1 MTMTAKCYANLKQAG
16 LPWLDQVPSH
26 WRLVPN
32 RFLLRQRKVLVGG
45 RHRDF
50 QLLSLTKQGVI
61 LRDVESG
68 RGKFSA
74 DMGTSQEVRSGD
86 LVFCLFDVPETP
98 RTVGLSR
105 HDGMITGAYSVFECP
120 DRTLAAYLDAFYR
133 ALDDRKLLSPIY
145 SGLRNTIPMDRFLS
159 TKTPVPPPEEQAAI
173 VRYLDHVDRR
183 IRRYI
188 AAKKKLIA
196 LLNEQKQVTI
206 NSAVTRG
213 LDPSVRL
220 KPSGVEWLGDIP
232 AHWEVVR
239 AKRLFSPR
247 RDLALPGD
255 VQLSATQAYGVIP
268 QAEFEAKVGRRVVKI
283 SMHLEQRR
291 HVEKGD
297 FVISMRSFQ
306 GGLERAWASGA
317 IRSSYVVLKRA
328 PLVDVGF
335 FSYLFKSRGYIRALQ
350 ATADFI
356 RDGQDLNFGNF
367 CDVGLPLVPLDEQK
381 AIAASISGL
390 TAEIDVALAHTER
403 EIALVREYRARLI
416 SDVVTGRLDVR
427 EAAERLPDEPEQPEP
442 NDGPDAMTDTD
453 DEIADDTNA
462 VGEQVEV

>member
-196 LLNEQKQVTI
+196 LLNEQKQAI
-206 NSAVTRG
+206 IHRAVTRG
-213 LDPSVRL
+213 LDPNMRL
-220 KPSGVEWLGDIP
+220 KPSRVEWLGEIP
-232 AHWEVVR
+232 EHWGVLLNQRIFKEEIRPHRGEPEPPLSLSQKDGLIATSEMKERSLQTASYENWKVTVPGDLVLNRFKAHLGVFFASTLRGIVSFHYGVF
-239 AKRLFSPR
+239 APR
-247 RDLALPGD
+247 RPLITKYFELLFHTNIYRTIFAGRSNGMTVGLQNLSNQNFYNVRTILPPLEEQLAIVSA
-255 VQLSATQAYGVIP
+255 VQ
-268 QAEFEAKVGRRVVKI
+268 EAARRI
-283 SMHLEQRR
+283 
-291 HVEKGD
+291 D
-297 FVISMRSFQ
+297 
-306 GGLERAWASGA
+306 AA
-317 IRSSYVVLKRA
+317 IR
-328 PLVDVGF
+328 
-335 FSYLFKSRGYIRALQ
+335 
-350 ATADFI
+350 ATI
-356 RDGQDLNFGNF
+356 
-367 CDVGLPLVPLDEQK
+367 
-381 AIAASISGL
+381 
-390 TAEIDVALAHTER
+390 R
-403 EIALVREYRARLI
+403 EIALLREHHTRLVA
-416 SDVVTGRLDVR
+416 DVVTGTLDVR
-427 EAAERLPDEPEQPEP
+427 EPAAGLPNE
-442 NDGPDAMTDTD
+442 
-453 DEIADDTNA
+453 EIAPLPPEIDDDLDDADTEEEDELA
-462 VGEQVEV
+462 LTEAEVE